1 MKAKAMKMIQMSIPS
16 KKKAKEMK
24 MKKNR
29 SVRIAEQLWRKAQ
42 AKAKAEG
49 KTASEVIVDFLKEYI
64 K

>member
-1 MKAKAMKMIQMSIPS
+1 M
-16 KKKAKEMK
+16 KAKEMK